1 MEGSLLKERA
11 HMPQSTLG
19 RTIVFSMLLIAAAV
33 GCRANGA
40 NPYVSKYKFIP
51 PTQTANLRLDQPYA
65 NTAPAATAT
74 TTIAGV
80 RNDDADSGIPSSI
93 EVRIRVDNRG
103 PAVVSIDPG
112 SLELLAGAFDTF
124 PPPQTEPSST
134 LVVQPSE
141 SRTLTAYFPFPSG
154 KTYDTTKLK
163 DVRVNYVAKLDGNS
177 FPQTAVFNYLP

>member
-1 MEGSLLKERA
+1 MS
-11 HMPQSTLG
+11 QSTLG
-19 RTIVFSMLLIAAAV
+19 RTIVLCMLLAAVV
-33 GCRANGA
+33 GCRANA
-40 NPYVSKYKFIP
+40 SNPYVSKYKFIP
-51 PTQTANLRLDQPYA
+51 PTQTADLRLDQPYA
-65 NTAPAATAT
+65 NTAPAATAAA
-74 TTIAGV
+74 TIAGV

-112 SLELLAGAFDTF
+112 SLELRAGEFEAF

-134 LVVQPSE
+134 LVVQPSS
-141 SRTLTAYFPFPSG
+141 SRTLIAYFPFPSG

-163 DVRVNYVAKLDGNS
+163 EVRLTYVARLDDRP